1 MFLCKNNQNYNHRL
15 LAGVLNCHSIQND
28 KNLETKTQSNVFP
41 EDAGD
46 LYYIQKRKD
55 MKSQY
60 LVMYLQS
67 KQSQSMIRDTTLSN
81 GTKKLICIHALVYLT
96 SLERSTSINAG
107 NSA

>member
-1 MFLCKNNQNYNHRL
+1 
-15 LAGVLNCHSIQND
+15 
-28 KNLETKTQSNVFP
+28 
-41 EDAGD
+41 
-46 LYYIQKRKD
+46 